1 MVRAHTGRVCI
12 NIPDH
17 MLVEFRTINEHI
29 GYVLYKINLT
39 KKNFSCFWTKR
50 IKFSKPLLI
59 AELSIP
65 DT

>member
-1 MVRAHTGRVCI
+1 MVSVHTGHVGI
-12 NIPDH
+12 NIPGH
-17 MLVEFRTINEHI
+17 MLVEFHSINEHI

-50 IKFSKPLLI
+50 IKFSKPSLI

-65 DT
+65 NP